1 MAHKVLIGGTAYAVA
16 KGRTLVNGTGRDIKK
31 GRTVINGAGYDIA
44 FGAPL
49 KWLLNAT
56 PAVPSWDEVRAKF
69 TSTDLFGTTNEY
81 IGIRYGYHE
90 SAGRSIQYIY
100 LDNNGEEDAT
110 PVYITGDKTW
120 TASSYRTIT
129 FAEPPEDELLEW
141 LEANGTP
148 QE

>member
-1 MAHKVLIGGTAYAVA
+1 MAQKVLIGGTEYAIKKGRTLVGGTGYDIK
-16 KGRTLVNGTGRDIKK
+16 KGRTLVNGTG
-31 GRTVINGAGYDIA
+31 YDVTLS
-44 FGAPL
+44 APL

-56 PAVPSWDEVRAKF
+56 PAAPSWDEVRAKF

-81 IGIRYGYHE
+81 IGIRYGYHS

-100 LDNNGEEDAT
+100 LDNNGDEDAT
-110 PVYITGDKTW
+110 PVYVIADKAW
-120 TASSYRTIT
+120 SVSSYRTIT
-129 FAEPPEDELLEW
+129 FEESPEGELLEW